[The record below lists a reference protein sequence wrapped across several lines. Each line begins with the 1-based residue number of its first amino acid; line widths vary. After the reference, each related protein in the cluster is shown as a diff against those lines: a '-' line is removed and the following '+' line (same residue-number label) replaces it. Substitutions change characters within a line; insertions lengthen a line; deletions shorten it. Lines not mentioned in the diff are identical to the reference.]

1 MREDRDEARDLT
13 RAVVRIQAKVLAA
26 VCGVMGGAAV
36 FVMTAWLLIK
46 GGPQVGPHLQLLGE
60 FFYGYTVTWKGS
72 LIGFLY
78 GAAIGGAIGWGIG
91 TVYDRIVELRCRE

>member
-13 RAVVRIQAKVLAA
+13 RAVVRLQARVMAA
-26 VCGVMGGAAV
+26 VCGVMGGTAV

-46 GGPQVGPHLQLLGE
+46 GGPQVGPHLQLLGQY
-60 FFYGYTVTWKGS
+60 FFGYTVTWTGS

-78 GAAIGGAIGWGIG
+78 GAAIGAVIGWGIG
-91 TVYDRIVELRCRE
+91 AVYNRIVDLRR